1 MRGSQL
7 TLLIVALAVTPPVAA
22 QVPVPTRPPETTRP
36 TPVRPV
42 TPSLE
47 RYEALALEVALAPLA
62 ATLPQALSAVGM
74 ALPYALDAADMAL
87 NAARFSLPHSLE
99 AASMGLAA
107 AEAGLPH
114 ALALPR
120 QAGDDFADL
129 DADSPEPWAPQD
141 PADSLY
147 RAARVALNANDFSRA
162 AELFSRI
169 HTEARFR
176 GSEYRAISYYYDAFA
191 RSRVGGRAQLQRAR
205 TALDAMRREHATA
218 WNDQRDAAALLTRI
232 EAELAR
238 QGDAAAARE
247 VQVRANAASR
257 DPCTDANLAVKV
269 EAINAL
275 MQMDA
280 ASAMPILEE
289 VIKNKSTDACTADL
303 RRRAIFII
311 SQQRTDRSAAILLE
325 TARNDPDSEVRGQA
339 VFFLSQVGT
348 NEALAALES
357 ILTTSDNADVRQQA
371 LFAISQHRSPRA
383 GELLRDFAVRTDVSA
398 EQRGQALFFLGQR
411 GHQSAENA
419 RFLRELYPRLN
430 DPEVRQKALF
440 AISQTRGEESA
451 DWLLARALDQNESM
465 EVRKQALFFAAQQRA
480 LPIARL
486 SELYDRVND
495 RELKAHIAFVVSQRG
510 RDPEAVDLLMKIA
523 RDDQNPELRKQAIF
537 WLGQSR
543 DPRAAAFLL
552 ELIKR

>member
-22 QVPVPTRPPETTRP
+22 QVPVPARPPEPTRP

-47 RYEALALEVALAPLA
+47 RFEALALDVALAPLA

-74 ALPYALDAADMAL
+74 ALPYALDAAGMAL
-87 NAARFSLPHSLE
+87 NAARFSLPVSLE

-147 RAARVALNANDFSRA
+147 RAARVALNANDFLRA

-238 QGDAAAARE
+238 QGEVAAARE
-247 VQVRANAASR
+247 VRASADAATR

-289 VIKNKSTDACTADL
+289 VIRNKSTDACTADL

-325 TARNDPDSEVRGQA
+325 AARNDPDSEVRGQA

-348 NEALAALES
+348 DEALAALES
-357 ILTTSDNADVRQQA
+357 ILAADNADVRQQA

-398 EQRGQALFFLGQR
+398 EQRGQALFLLGQR
-411 GHQSAENA
+411 GHESAENA
-419 RFLRELYPRLN
+419 RFLRELYPRLT